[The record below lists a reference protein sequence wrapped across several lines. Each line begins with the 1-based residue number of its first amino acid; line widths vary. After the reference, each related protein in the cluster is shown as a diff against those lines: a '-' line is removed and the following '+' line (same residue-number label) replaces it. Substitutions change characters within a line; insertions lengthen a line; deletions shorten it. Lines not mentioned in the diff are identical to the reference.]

1 MLAEIGRSYEELNKF
16 WLEEI
21 RRVVGAYKLCRID
34 PRDFE
39 HWNNFHLSLKRTIA
53 FWKVCFPSSTI
64 RFPTDQNTVVRIG
77 HQAVMLKPHTATIHP
92 LL

>member
-21 RRVVGAYKLCRID
+21 RRVVDATELCRID
-34 PRDFE
+34 PRDFD
-39 HWNNFHLSLKRTIA
+39 HWINFYSSLKRTIK
-53 FWKVCFPSSTI
+53 FWKVCFPPSTI

-77 HQAVMLKPHTATIHP
+77 Q
-92 LL
+92 